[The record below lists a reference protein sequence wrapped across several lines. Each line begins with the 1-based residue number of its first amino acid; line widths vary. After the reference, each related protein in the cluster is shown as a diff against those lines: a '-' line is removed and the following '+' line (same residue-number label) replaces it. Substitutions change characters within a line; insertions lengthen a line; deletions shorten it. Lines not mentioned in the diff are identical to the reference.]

1 MSEFKTTPTLIQHL
15 SNVANS
21 TAHNE
26 SNSKFSLPTQ
36 SKKKRFYV
44 LNCLFRFIL
53 ALPFRPELCTNT
65 MSLSV
70 SHVVIS
76 TIPRCHIFIRRF
88 QRNTISHQM
97 TPTIIINVWCI
108 IICEEHETKP
118 TLHNTTKVFCL
129 GLKQIILQHNIQD
142 PHDEDYIM
150 AHLISSHLSSL
161 AY

>member
-88 QRNTISHQM
+88 QRNMISHQM
-97 TPTIIINVWCI
+97 TPTIIINDVLLFVKNMRQNQRYTTQQKFFVW
-108 IICEEHETKP
+108 
-118 TLHNTTKVFCL
+118 V
-129 GLKQIILQHNIQD
+129 
-142 PHDEDYIM
+142 
-150 AHLISSHLSSL
+150 LSK
-161 AY
+161 